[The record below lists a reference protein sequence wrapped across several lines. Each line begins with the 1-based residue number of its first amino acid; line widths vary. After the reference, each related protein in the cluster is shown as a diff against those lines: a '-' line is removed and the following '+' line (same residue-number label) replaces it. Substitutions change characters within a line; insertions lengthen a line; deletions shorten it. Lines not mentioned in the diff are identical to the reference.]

1 MPRLDYR
8 RTDMDK
14 ETFDTIEAVQ
24 QTDKYKALNTYKI
37 KLATTHSRTYEHAE
51 DHAGYA
57 DLFCGTVSG
66 KNPFD
71 NGSNYPN
78 PDDNVNL
85 PANNTLIGLGENN
98 KATGMTWDLPA
109 IPGNHITNCL
119 IKLVGVYFPP
129 SVYTFETV
137 DDVKLD
143 TDGAHHAFSIV
154 DYSQNRVRD
163 PLLYVECNSV
173 LDKTF
178 VSTTKGVIRKGILGS
193 HLPSNLLKAPN
204 AGQQFDTEA
213 GKFKDDTPNPLFSQR
228 DSADSDWILASNPF
242 GSSITLK
249 LTDYDNHHI
258 SIRNS
263 KSGIIEQH
271 LDAFTG
277 DVVKAN
283 LNNPIDAPI
292 IYELLI
298 KLLPDNQSND
308 RFSY

>member
-24 QTDKYKALNTYKI
+24 QTDKYTALNTYKI
-37 KLATTHSRTYEHAE
+37 KLATTHSRNYQPVETHADYE
-51 DHAGYA
+51 
-57 DLFCGTVSG
+57 DLFCGTESG
-66 KNPFD
+66 NDPFASAAPYTNPL
-71 NGSNYPN
+71 
-78 PDDNVNL
+78 DNVNL
-85 PANNTLIGLGENN
+85 PSNSLLNFGENN

-129 SVYTFETV
+129 SVYTFEAV
-137 DDVKLD
+137 DDLKLD
-143 TDGAHHAFSIV
+143 ADTAAHIFSIT
-154 DYSQNRVRD
+154 DFSINNVRD
-163 PLLYVECNSV
+163 PLLYVECSSV

-178 VSTTKGVIRKGILGS
+178 VSTSKGIIRKGILGS
-193 HLPSNLLKAPN
+193 HRPSNLIKTPN
-204 AGQQFDTEA
+204 AGQQFET
-213 GKFKDDTPNPLFSQR
+213 GKFKDDTPNPLHSNM
-228 DSADSDWILASNPF
+228 DTGDSDWILAANPF

-249 LTDYDNHHI
+249 LTDHDNNHI

-277 DVVKAN
+277 DDLKAN